1 MPRPRS
7 ENPTKPISITLPISM
22 IHRID
27 EDLGPKDSRSEWI
40 AAAILKAES
49 DSPVL
54 TNQQLMYAFHARACG
69 CVNHGSCTVLFTL
82 HPLFLLAEA
91 KDQAGSKK

>member
-27 EDLGPKDSRSEWI
+27 EQLEGKDSRSEWI
-40 AAAILKAES
+40 ASAILKAES
-49 DSPVL
+49 DSPSL
-54 TNQQLMYAFHARACG
+54 TNQQLMYALHARACG
-69 CVNHGSCTVLFTL
+69 CVNHASCAVLLTL
-82 HPLFLLAEA
+82 HPLVLLADA
-91 KDQAGSKK
+91 KERAGDKK